1 MIIKKRTIKIIILAI
16 SSIISTHAIVRMHHQ
31 PEDQN
36 ATDSSRIAAQDD
48 QPIPQQDTAVSE
60 PPAAIAQEP
69 AAQPALPEQQEVKEP
84 ESAAPEIAQEPAAQP
99 AIPEQQEAKEPES
112 AAPVAAIT
120 QEPTAQPALA
130 EQQEAE
136 EPEST
141 SPAPEIAQEPVA
153 QPALAQQEAE
163 EPESAAPAPA
173 IAQEPVAQPTLAEQ
187 QEAEEPESTSPAPEI
202 VQEPVAQSALPEKL
216 EMKKTESTFFAP
228 APKPAHKTS
237 YTDSRYKYKSSSF
250 SRRSA
255 KQTAYIFSHAD
266 YRFEVKARGSA
277 FIALSHMFR
286 DVYGTAAGNVDVEF
300 AAKLHKYLQVWA
312 NIDYTQ
318 TWGDALGFCDITSP
332 NFCATTHIR
341 IINGSAGLK
350 APFDINDWFRVYLG
364 VGPTFGGIRIKGAT
378 IFTGCYSCSDCASS
392 IGFVAKSGVD
402 FFFCKRWFVDIFA
415 DYVYQK
421 ADFQKDLN
429 ASGLRVGAGLGVA
442 F

>member
-1 MIIKKRTIKIIILAI
+1 MIIKKRTIKIVILAI

-36 ATDSSRIAAQDD
+36 ATDSSRIAAQDN
-48 QPIPQQDTAVSE
+48 QPIPQQDTVISE
-60 PPAAIAQEP
+60 PPAA
-69 AAQPALPEQQEVKEP
+69 
-84 ESAAPEIAQEPAAQP
+84 IAQEPAAQP

-112 AAPVAAIT
+112 AAPVAAIV
-120 QEPTAQPALA
+120 QEPVAQPALA

-153 QPALAQQEAE
+153 QPSMPEQQEMKE
-163 EPESAAPAPA
+163 TEPATPAPE
-173 IAQEPVAQPTLAEQ
+173 IVQEPVAQPTLAEQ

-202 VQEPVAQSALPEKL
+202 IQEPVAQPTLPEKL
-216 EMKKTESTFFAP
+216 EMKETESTFFAP
-228 APKPAHKTS
+228 APKHAHKPS

-300 AAKLHKYLQVWA
+300 AAKLHKYLQVWT